1 MMNKDLWEKI
11 ELFDFDQPPS
21 EYDFT
26 LRLAHENYWTQNF
39 TKQAI
44 LEYKKFMYLAA
55 VSDMMV
61 SPSEI
66 VDTVWHQHL
75 IFTKS
80 YSEFCTILG
89 KQIQHIPSTHNK
101 EDFQKFKL
109 AKERTTKLYETH
121 FGKQPESIWDHANP
135 YESLNLKKSNFKLR
149 TSLIVG
155 IIAFIVLSFPL
166 YFLLKTLYLNIK
178 NPDFVFLF
186 LGLIIVSFVVLEWY
200 NRRKFAQAIQLFNK
214 NSFVFDLQPYE
225 LIYLKDRNISSVVNG
240 TVNELID
247 NGSIKINEDQTI
259 STNKLTFIQSRE
271 HQQVIDL
278 LKDLGKTSYPN
289 FLIQLITKPAFSN
302 IIKSMDEVK
311 KYFIRSKVFSN
322 LFVLNFIVF
331 LSLIMFGFLR
341 IVTGILRD
349 KPVLLI
355 SFVVVIL
362 IFMMIGYL
370 LKLTNLFSSKI
381 LPDLYKTAILPKKN
395 TNNDWQWSYFLMG
408 TVVLTTSFVPLTA
421 KSSYDG
427 SGGGCGTSS
436 SSDSSCGGSSCSSC
450 GGCGGD

>member
-1 MMNKDLWEKI
+1 MMNKDLWKKVEQ
-11 ELFDFDQPPS
+11 FNFDQPPS

-26 LRLAHENYWTQNF
+26 LRLASENYWTQNF
-39 TKQAI
+39 TRQAI

-80 YSEFCTILG
+80 YSEFCQILG

-101 EDFQKFKL
+101 DDFQKFKL
-109 AKERTTKLYETH
+109 AKERTTKLYETT
-121 FGKQPESIWDHANP
+121 FGKQPESIWNHANP

-149 TSLIVG
+149 TSLIIG

-166 YFLLKTLYLNIK
+166 YFLLKPLYLNIK
-178 NPDFVFLF
+178 NPDFIILF
-186 LGLIIVSFVVLEWY
+186 LGLIIVSIAGLEWY
-200 NRRKFAQAIQLFNK
+200 NRRKFAQTIHLFDK
-214 NSFVFDLQPYE
+214 DSFVFDFQPYE
-225 LIYLKDRNISSVVNG
+225 LIYLQNKNISSVING
-240 TVNELID
+240 ALNEMID
-247 NGSIKINEDQTI
+247 NGSIKINEDKTI

-311 KYFIRSKVFSN
+311 KYFNRSKAFSN
-322 LFVLNFIVF
+322 LFVLNFVVF

-349 KPVLLI
+349 KPILLI
-355 SFVVVIL
+355 SFAVVIL
-362 IFMMIGYL
+362 SFMMIGYL
-370 LKLTNLFSSKI
+370 FRLTNLFSSKI
-381 LPDLYKTAILPKKN
+381 LPDLYKNAILPKKN
-395 TNNDWQWSYFLMG
+395 TNNDWQWSYFLLG
-408 TVVLTTSFVPLTA
+408 TAVLTTSFVPLTHRPTPDN
-421 KSSYDG
+421 SG
-427 SGGGCGTSS
+427 SGCGTSS